1 MNLRLLRGPSTRV
14 SLIRLMMTLD
24 PAGWERFCQVYRG
37 RLSDFCRTGGFP
49 EEMAEEISARVVA
62 RLYEDFVHERDLA
75 WTSFRGHLSQLVR
88 QEADRIRYE
97 RRRFYGYRLG
107 FFWPGAKKSLA
118 EWPVPPREFAEQ
130 VADDL
135 SPRLQ
140 RLRSIIE
147 KVRSNVTPET
157 WDTFY
162 RVEFLGSNYK
172 QLAEETGM
180 GETALR
186 NRVFRVKRMIGEIAP
201 ETEAGH
207 GTDDES

>member
-1 MNLRLLRGPSTRV
+1 MNVRLLRGPSTRI

-37 RLSDFCRTGGFP
+37 RLTEMCRTGGFP
-49 EEMAEEISARVVA
+49 EEVAEEISARVVA

-75 WTSFRGHLSQLVR
+75 WTSFRGHLSHLVR
-88 QEADRIRYE
+88 KEADRIRYE
-97 RRRFYGYRLG
+97 RRRFYGFRLG
-107 FFWPGAKKSLA
+107 YFWPGAKKSLTD
-118 EWPVPPREFAEQ
+118 WPVPPRELAEQ
-130 VADDL
+130 VAEDL

-147 KVRSNVTPET
+147 KVRSNVSPET

-162 RVEFLGSNYK
+162 KVEFLGNTYK
-172 QLAEETGM
+172 QLAEESGT

-186 NRVFRVKRMIGEIAP
+186 NRVYRVKRMIGELAP
-201 ETEAGH
+201 ETDIDH
-207 GTDDES
+207 GNSTES

>member
-1 MNLRLLRGPSTRV
+1 MNVRPLRGPSTRL
-14 SLIRLMMTLD
+14 SLIRLMATLD
-24 PAGWERFCQVYRG
+24 PAGWERFCHVYRG
-37 RLSDFCRTGGFP
+37 RLMDMCRTVGF
-49 EEMAEEISARVVA
+49 AEDVAEDISARVVA
-62 RLYEDFVHERDLA
+62 RLYEDFVRERDLV
-75 WTSFRGHLSQLVR
+75 WKSFRGHLAHLVR
-88 QEADRIRYE
+88 QEADRVRYE
-97 RRRFYGYRLG
+97 NRRFYGFRRG

-118 EWPVPPREFAEQ
+118 EWPIAPGELAEK
-130 VADDL
+130 VAEDL

-201 ETEAGH
+201 ETEADH
-207 GTDDES
+207 GNEAES